1 MKERVRKE
9 RVAEPETPMD
19 PRSHHGKRNR
29 VMVRVVEIVKKSR
42 GASASGPNGLPYKVY
57 KKVPEDL
64 ENLCKILKVVKRKGK
79 ITNHAGS
86 KHRAVSSLKKR
97 SRTIFTQFRTIFLV
111 EVEGK
116 IFFSVR
122 FGMTDDIIHD
132 AEQLR
137 KYISPD
143 RWNAWI
149 LRMR

>member
-1 MKERVRKE
+1 M
-9 RVAEPETPMD
+9 
-19 PRSHHGKRNR
+19 
-29 VMVRVVEIVKKSR
+29 
-42 GASASGPNGLPYKVY
+42 
-57 KKVPEDL
+57 PEDL
-64 ENLCKILKVVKRKGK
+64 ENLCKILKVVKRKD
-79 ITNHAGS
+79 TYHAGS
-86 KHRAVSSLKKR
+86 KHRTVSSLKKR
-97 SRTIFTQFRTIFLV
+97 SRTIFTQFRTISLV

-137 KYISPD
+137 RYISLE